1 MVEYDAVQAN
11 CLNWPGKQQN
21 YSTNLN
27 ILDKLFLGLQ
37 IWTVQKVTSAIYLHW
52 TTVVCGLCECDS
64 QLTLA
69 IFIDTFALN
78 KHTA

>member
-27 ILDKLFLGLQ
+27 ILDKLFFGYKSEQ
-37 IWTVQKVTSAIYLHW
+37 YRK
-52 TTVVCGLCECDS
+52 
-64 QLTLA
+64 
-69 IFIDTFALN
+69 
-78 KHTA
+78 

>member
-27 ILDKLFLGLQ
+27 ILNKLFFFGYKSEQ
-37 IWTVQKVTSAIYLHW
+37 YRK
-52 TTVVCGLCECDS
+52 
-64 QLTLA
+64 
-69 IFIDTFALN
+69 
-78 KHTA
+78 